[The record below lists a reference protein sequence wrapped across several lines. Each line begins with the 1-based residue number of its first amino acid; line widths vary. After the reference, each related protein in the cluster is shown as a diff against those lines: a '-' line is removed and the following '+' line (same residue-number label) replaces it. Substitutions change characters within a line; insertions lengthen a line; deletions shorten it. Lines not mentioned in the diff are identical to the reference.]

1 MLAISS
7 MTFAIEQNTKDCGD
21 CYTEFDTKLF
31 LPLST
36 AVSYVIIAGGAVVAT
51 ISVSNKIAQFLYI
64 YNNEQ
69 QNNE

>member
-1 MLAISS
+1 

-36 AVSYVIIAGGAVVAT
+36 AVSYVIIEL
-51 ISVSNKIAQFLYI
+51 AQQLLR
-64 YNNEQ
+64 
-69 QNNE
+69 